1 MKAQIF
7 HSNFRYNIRNYFIAP
22 VLSGLWGFAIF
33 FSALLAAKALGTLV
47 GSIKHFNI
55 ELADAEMSILGFVF
69 LFLIR
74 FLKNYLPKDT

>member
-1 MKAQIF
+1 MKVQIF
-7 HSNFRYNIRNYFIAP
+7 HSNYRYNFRDYLIAP

-33 FSALLAAKALGTLV
+33 FSTLLVAKGLGFLV
-47 GSIKHFNI
+47 GSIQQFNI

-74 FLKNYLPKDT
+74 FLKNYLPKDS